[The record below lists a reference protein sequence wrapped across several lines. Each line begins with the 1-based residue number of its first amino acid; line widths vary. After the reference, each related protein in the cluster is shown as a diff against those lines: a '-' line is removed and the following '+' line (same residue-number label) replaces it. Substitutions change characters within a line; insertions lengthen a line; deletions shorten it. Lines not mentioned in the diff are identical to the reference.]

1 MPCKD
6 TTSKISILLD
16 DNDHLLNFEFSK
28 MTCQKEVGGGTG
40 FRDYCLGKSVGH
52 LSELEFQ
59 DIYDQLELH
68 DTESQFLLFI
78 EWSAL
83 GSALDQYKG
92 KLQPDDKGQYQIA
105 TIAYE
110 SDQVEIKQM
119 VLAPSEMPKII
130 PCRKKT
136 MESKHE

>member
-1 MPCKD
+1 
-6 TTSKISILLD
+6 
-16 DNDHLLNFEFSK
+16 

-40 FRDYCLGKSVGH
+40 FLDYCLGKSVET
-52 LSELEFQ
+52 LSEIEFQ
-59 DIYDQLELH
+59 DINDDLKLN
-68 DTESQFLLFI
+68 DTESQFLLFL

-83 GSALDQYKG
+83 GAALDQYQG
-92 KLQPDDKGQYQIA
+92 KLAPNEQEQYQIA

-110 SDQVEIKQM
+110 PDQVEIKQM

-136 MESKHE
+136 MEPKDE

>member
-6 TTSKISILLD
+6 TTSKMSILLD
-16 DNDHLLNFEFSK
+16 GNDHLLNFEFSK

-83 GSALDQYKG
+83 GAALDQYQG
-92 KLQPDDKGQYQIA
+92 KLQANDQGQYQIA
-105 TIAYE
+105 TITYE

-119 VLAPSEMPKII
+119 VFAPSEMPKII

-136 MESKHE
+136 MESKNE

>member
-16 DNDHLLNFEFSK
+16 GNDHLLNFEFSK

-40 FRDYCLGKSVGH
+40 FRDYCLGKSVDI

-59 DIYDQLELH
+59 DINDSLELH
-68 DTESQFLLFI
+68 DTESQFLLFL

-83 GSALDQYKG
+83 GAALDQYQG
-92 KLQPDDKGQYQIA
+92 KLSPNDQEQFQIA

-110 SDQVEIKQM
+110 SDQVEINQM

-130 PCRKKT
+130 PCRKKS